1 MKNVLQF
8 SNSNDISSGAL
19 FVRKCIIILTWL
31 IYPCRHTVP
40 HFKCTI
46 PSLHIH
52 ALFWVFLLTFSR
64 QFSHFRQCTT
74 FPISWLLSLEFFTS
88 FIASHVSSGI
98 IIYHKIEKNAS
109 STSSLVVTI
118 LAKYKKPVLWF
129 AKYQCLVLML
139 CVWAN
144 WLSCNLVYTMLNK

>member
-31 IYPCRHTVP
+31 IYLCRHTVP

-74 FPISWLLSLEFFTS
+74 FPISRLLSWEFFTS
-88 FIASHVSSGI
+88 FIASHVSRGI
-98 IIYHKIEKNAS
+98 IIYQKTEKSAS
-109 STSSLVVTI
+109 STSSLVVII
-118 LAKYKKPVLWF
+118 LV
-129 AKYQCLVLML
+129 KYQKPLFRV
-139 CVWAN
+139 AQF
-144 WLSCNLVYTMLNK
+144 